1 MLKQLS
7 TCAENILR
15 KNVCGQKISLYFFW
29 NLIDGFFGD
38 HCFKNFSWV
47 VGTSIY
53 VLKGRVWEEGLF
65 LRKINKSHRYFI
77 GTLAKSF
84 RDMTRFFPA
93 FFSEVYS
100 SFTEEQFHESNSVEV
115 EIVYFIVFRSWAK
128 FFWTLQKFF
137 KTVVNTWFY

>member
-1 MLKQLS
+1 MDS
-7 TCAENILR
+7 
-15 KNVCGQKISLYFFW
+15 FW
-29 NLIDGFFGD
+29 DL
-38 HCFKNFSWV
+38 CFKNFSRL

-53 VLKGRVWEEGLF
+53 VLKGRIWEEWLF

-77 GTLAKSF
+77 GTLAKSC

-137 KTVVNTWFY
+137 KTVVNTWFYASRGSFAEVSEIKTVWWNLSARD